1 MVLSMSQLAYENP
14 VYQSSLLLNILIYS
28 SASFST
34 PLPPPF
40 VLPKSLSFSLN
51 PHPLIALE
59 LHPLLLVP
67 DDEKDKPS

>member
-14 VYQSSLLLNILIYS
+14 VYQSILLNILIYS
-28 SASFST
+28 SAWFST

-59 LHPLLLVP
+59 LYPLLLVP